1 MRSIKVL
8 FVTTVPNTIRAFLL
22 PFASYFREK
31 GWTVD
36 AAANGI
42 CDFDECVKA
51 FNKVWEIPWSRNPL
65 DMKNIFCAPK
75 AIHEIIKQGD
85 YDIVHVH
92 TPIASFITR
101 WALRNEKRRNN
112 LKVIYTAHG
121 FHFIKGAPKFKNL
134 LFIFLEKLAGKWTD
148 YLIVINK
155 DDHEAALKY
164 RIINSANLLYISGIG
179 LDSKYYDP
187 DMVSVEDVE
196 EVRNE
201 LGLGNG
207 NKYFLM
213 VGEFNKNK
221 CQSESVQAL
230 SRLNDPTIHIV
241 FAGEGSTMSSVRK
254 LAKDLGITD
263 RIHFLGYRT
272 DIPRLLR
279 GSLALLLT
287 SRREGLPRC
296 ILEAMS
302 LEVPVI
308 ATDIRGSNELLAD
321 GAGILY
327 QVGNIESLRKAMDYI
342 INNPEEAGTMGSTGR
357 KEVLGKYELGKIIQ
371 LHEGLYQ
378 RALREIRNSEITE
391 DV

>member
-1 MRSIKVL
+1 MS
-8 FVTTVPNTIRAFLL
+8 
-22 PFASYFREK
+22 
-31 GWTVD
+31 
-36 AAANGI
+36 
-42 CDFDECVKA
+42 
-51 FNKVWEIPWSRNPL
+51 
-65 DMKNIFCAPK
+65 
-75 AIHEIIKQGD
+75 
-85 YDIVHVH
+85 
-92 TPIASFITR
+92 
-101 WALRNEKRRNN
+101 NN

-121 FHFIKGAPKFKNL
+121 FHFIKGAPRFKNL

-230 SRLNDPTIHIV
+230 YSLNNPTIHIV
-241 FAGEGSTMSSVRK
+241 FAGEGSTMSSVRE
-254 LAKDLGITD
+254 LAKELGIAD
-263 RIHFLGYRT
+263 RIHLLGYRK
-272 DIPRLLR
+272 DIPRLLK

-308 ATDIRGSNELLAD
+308 ATDIRGSKELLAD

-327 QVGNIESLRKAMDYI
+327 QPGNIEDLRKAMDYI
-342 INNPEEAGTMGSTGR
+342 INNPEEAALMGSKGR
-357 KEVLGKYELGKIIQ
+357 KQVLEKYEIDKIIQ
-371 LHEGLYQ
+371 LHESLYKK
-378 RALREIRNSEITE
+378 LCEK
-391 DV
+391 

>member
-1 MRSIKVL
+1 MS
-8 FVTTVPNTIRAFLL
+8 
-22 PFASYFREK
+22 
-31 GWTVD
+31 
-36 AAANGI
+36 
-42 CDFDECVKA
+42 
-51 FNKVWEIPWSRNPL
+51 
-65 DMKNIFCAPK
+65 
-75 AIHEIIKQGD
+75 
-85 YDIVHVH
+85 
-92 TPIASFITR
+92 
-101 WALRNEKRRNN
+101 NN

-121 FHFIKGAPKFKNL
+121 FHFIKGAPRFKNL

-230 SRLNDPTIHIV
+230 YSLNNPTIHIV
-241 FAGEGSTMSSVRK
+241 FAGEGSTMSSVRE
-254 LAKDLGITD
+254 LAKELGIAD
-263 RIHFLGYRT
+263 RIHLLGYRK
-272 DIPRLLR
+272 DIPRLLK

-308 ATDIRGSNELLAD
+308 ATDIRGSKELLAD

-327 QVGNIESLRKAMDYI
+327 QPGNIDELRRAMDYI
-342 INNPEEAGTMGSTGR
+342 IDNPEDAAIMGRIGR
-357 KEVLGKYELGKIIQ
+357 KQVLERYELENILQ
-371 LHEGLYQ
+371 LHENLYEK
-378 RALREIRNSEITE
+378 ALRK
-391 DV
+391 

>member
-1 MRSIKVL
+1 MPDTL
-8 FVTTVPNTIRAFLL
+8 RAFLL

-31 GWTVD
+31 GWIVD

-42 CDFDECVKA
+42 CGFAECVKV
-51 FNKVWEIPWSRNPL
+51 FDKVWEIPWSRNPL
-65 DMKNIFCAPK
+65 DLNNLFSAPQV
-75 AIHEIIKQGD
+75 IREIVKQGN

-92 TPIASFITR
+92 TPIAAFITR
-101 WALRNEKRRNN
+101 WALRKERMSNN

-121 FHFIKGAPKFKNL
+121 FHFIKGAPRFKNL

-230 SRLNDPTIHIV
+230 YSLNNPTIHIV
-241 FAGEGSTMSSVRK
+241 FAGEGSTMSSVRE
-254 LAKDLGITD
+254 LGKDLGIAD
-263 RIHFLGYRT
+263 RIHFLGYRK
-272 DIPRLLR
+272 DVPRLIK

-308 ATDIRGSNELLAD
+308 ATDIRGSKELLAD

-327 QVGNIESLRKAMDYI
+327 QPGNIEDLRKAMDYI
-342 INNPEEAGTMGSTGR
+342 INNPEEAALMGSKGR
-357 KEVLGKYELGKIIQ
+357 KQVLEKYEIDKIIQ
-371 LHEGLYQ
+371 LHESLYKK
-378 RALREIRNSEITE
+378 LCEK
-391 DV
+391 

>member
-1 MRSIKVL
+1 
-8 FVTTVPNTIRAFLL
+8 
-22 PFASYFREK
+22 
-31 GWTVD
+31 
-36 AAANGI
+36 
-42 CDFDECVKA
+42 
-51 FNKVWEIPWSRNPL
+51 
-65 DMKNIFCAPK
+65 MKNIFCAPK

-164 RIINSANLLYISGIG
+164 RLINSANLLYIPGIG
-179 LDSKYYDP
+179 LDSRYYDP
-187 DMVSVEDVE
+187 NMVSVDDVE

-201 LGLGNG
+201 LGLGNDD
-207 NKYFLM
+207 KYFLM

>member
-1 MRSIKVL
+1 MI
-8 FVTTVPNTIRAFLL
+8 AFLL
-22 PFASYFREK
+22 PFANYFRK
-31 GWTVD
+31 RGWIVD

-51 FNKVWEIPWSRNPL
+51 FDNVWNIPWSRNPL
-65 DMKNIFCAPK
+65 DLDNFLSALRVVRDIV
-75 AIHEIIKQGD
+75 EQGN

-92 TPIASFITR
+92 TPVAAFITR
-101 WALRNEKRRNN
+101 WALRKERSINN

-121 FHFIKGAPKFKNL
+121 FHFIEGAPILKNI

-164 RIINSANLLYISGIG
+164 KLINSANLLYIPGIG
-179 LDSKYYDP
+179 LDSRYYDP
-187 DMVSVEDVE
+187 DMVSVDDVE

-201 LGLGNG
+201 LGLGNAD
-207 NKYFLM
+207 KYFLM
-213 VGEFNKNK
+213 IGEFNKNK

-230 SRLNDPTIHIV
+230 SRLNNPTIHIV
-241 FAGEGSTMSSVRK
+241 FAGEGSTMSSVRE
-254 LAKDLGITD
+254 LAKELGIAD
-263 RIHFLGYRT
+263 RIHLLGYRK
-272 DIPRLLR
+272 DIPRLLK